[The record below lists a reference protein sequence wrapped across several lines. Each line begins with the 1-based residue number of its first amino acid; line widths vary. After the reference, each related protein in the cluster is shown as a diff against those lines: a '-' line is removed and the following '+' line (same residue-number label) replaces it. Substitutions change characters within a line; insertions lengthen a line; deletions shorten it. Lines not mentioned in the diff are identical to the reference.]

1 VAPVVPK
8 DYVIGIEDILSVVF
22 WRDKDM
28 SAEVVVRPDGKI
40 SLPMLN
46 DVPAAGMTPEQ
57 LADSVQRAAT
67 KFVRDAGA
75 TVIVK
80 AIHSRKVYVIGEVA
94 AGNHSRLAAHER
106 KQIIAE
112 AGGFRTQK
120 KDDDDRPDRRRSG
133 TSIQIQLRRSGP
145 RNAPSRIST

>member
-1 VAPVVPK
+1 MTLIRTTLFSLSAVCLCAALAMPVAAQSPKQSPSANPNASTPVIQPSLPK
-8 DYVIGIEDILSVVF
+8 DYVIGVADILNVVF
-22 WRDKDM
+22 WRDKDL

-94 AGNHSRLAAHER
+94 KPGTVPL
-106 KQIIAE
+106 
-112 AGGFRTQK
+112 GG
-120 KDDDDRPDRRRSG
+120 DM
-133 TSIQIQLRRSGP
+133 
-145 RNAPSRIST
+145 